1 MSNEP
6 FAPEHF
12 LNIAEQLA
20 GDDANEAMFRTA
32 VGRAYYAV
40 FLLARARSGVIGQS
54 AAHARV
60 RTALSPASPRLA
72 SLLGTMANLRNVA
85 DYDLLPADQNLR
97 DWRRNWGET
106 RRNATRV
113 LEELAKLP

>member
-1 MSNEP
+1 
-6 FAPEHF
+6 
-12 LNIAEQLA
+12 
-20 GDDANEAMFRTA
+20 
-32 VGRAYYAV
+32 
-40 FLLARARSGVIGQS
+40 
-54 AAHARV
+54 
-60 RTALSPASPRLA
+60 
-72 SLLGTMANLRNVA
+72 MANLRNVA